1 MIGNLLIGST
11 ILLGGYTF
19 YKCQMKSLEK
29 AEYIIENDKIPKE
42 FDDFSI
48 VQISDLHNA
57 EFGKDNYKLLK
68 MVDDLKPDIVVMTG
82 DLVKNVI
89 LRLL

>member
-19 YKCQMKSLEK
+19 YKSQMKSLEK
-29 AEYIIENDKIPKE
+29 VEYIIENHKIPKE

-48 VQISDLHNA
+48 ACPKSRRK
-57 EFGKDNYKLLK
+57 G
-68 MVDDLKPDIVVMTG
+68 IVVFYDFSFGNGGYFGMYT
-82 DLVKNVI
+82 KF
-89 LRLL
+89 